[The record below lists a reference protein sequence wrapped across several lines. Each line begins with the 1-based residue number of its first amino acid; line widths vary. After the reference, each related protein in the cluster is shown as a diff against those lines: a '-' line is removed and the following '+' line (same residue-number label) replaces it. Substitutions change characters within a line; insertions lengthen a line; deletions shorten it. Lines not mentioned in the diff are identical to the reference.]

1 MTEGW
6 VYCLSNPSMPGLLKV
21 GITERTPEERA
32 KELSTTGVPTPFVIE
47 FAKRVKNPA
56 QKESTL
62 HALLEKYA
70 ERTNARREFFRTTPE
85 IVKQFFDLMDDLD
98 GTVTDFSPV
107 TEPPTETYQNFVK
120 SIRPSVKEAH
130 PDFTPQQIITEIGS
144 LWQQK
149 KNPTVEVKIEEP
161 QEEEIIEYI
170 QTRLDDSHYHVAK
183 LLKRV
188 YKREYSIYQEKE
200 LRMKL
205 SEDVVELITAARMPL
220 KKKAWDEHRKQKGIS
235 TGDTAPMPDEDFFKQ
250 WALTPDG
257 DRFTTLMKVEKHLY
271 TNEFKNAVMR
281 EAKGIW

>member
-1 MTEGW
+1 MTEGY
-6 VYCLSNPSMPGLLKV
+6 VYCFSNPSMPGLLKV

-47 FAKRVKNPA
+47 FAKRVKSPA
-56 QKESTL
+56 QKEATL

-107 TEPPTETYQNFVK
+107 TE
-120 SIRPSVKEAH
+120 
-130 PDFTPQQIITEIGS
+130 IGS

-161 QEEEIIEYI
+161 QEEEIIEYV
-170 QTRLDDSHYHVAK
+170 QTRIDDNQYHIVK
-183 LLKRV
+183 LLKFL

-205 SEDVVELITAARMPL
+205 SEDVVDLIVAARMRL
-220 KKKAWDEHRKQKGIS
+220 KKRAWDEHCNQKG
-235 TGDTAPMPDEDFFKQ
+235 TGDTAPMHDEDFFKQ

-257 DRFTTLMKVEKHLY
+257 QRFTTLMKVEKHLY
-271 TNEFKNAVMR
+271 TNEFKNAVLR

>member
-56 QKESTL
+56 QKEATL

-144 LWQQK
+144 LWQQR

-161 QEEEIIEYI
+161 QEEEIIEYV

-183 LLKRV
+183 LLKLL
-188 YKREYSIYQEKE
+188 YKREYSVYQEKE

-205 SEDVVELITAARMPL
+205 SENVVDIIVAARMRL
-220 KKKAWDEHRKQKGIS
+220 KKRAWDEHCNQKG
-235 TGDTAPMPDEDFFKQ
+235 TGDTAPMPDEDFFKD
-250 WALTPDG
+250 WSKTYDG
-257 DRFTTLMKVEKHLY
+257 QRFTSLMKVEKHLY